1 MNFGIVISYVI
12 AAFLTITIITIT
24 YTVGFSNQEVTTTLM
39 KKNHS
44 QAIQQILINDV
55 PKIGFKNMGIVED
68 MFITATTKKISFKA
82 DLDNDGD
89 VEVIIWE
96 YKPDKAPKHAKNPHV
111 DTVTRTVDGVETDI
125 TVGITNFVIRYY
137 DTYGS
142 STPMSTPI
150 SSSDYEDIVQ
160 IEFEME
166 LQSDFSLNYRASD
179 DDNYVTTSWRKRFSP
194 VNLRPN

>member
-96 YKPDKAPKHAKNPHV
+96 YKPDKAPEHAKNPHV

>member
-1 MNFGIVISYVI
+1 MNFGIVISYII

-39 KKNHS
+39 KKTHS
-44 QAIQQILINDV
+44 QAIQQILINDI
-55 PKIGFKNMGIVED
+55 PKIGFKDKGLVED
-68 MFITATTKKISFKA
+68 MFIKATDKILSYKA

-89 VEVIIWE
+89 VETITWE
-96 YKPDKAPKHAKNPHV
+96 YQPDKTPDHAKNPHV
-111 DTVTRTVDGVETDI
+111 NTVLRIVDGVQTDI

-142 STPMSTPI
+142 STPMATPV
-150 SSSDYEDIVQ
+150 SSSNYEKIVQ
-160 IEFEME
+160 IEIEME
-166 LQSDFSLNYRASD
+166 LQSDFTLNYRASG
-179 DDNYVTTSWRKRFSP
+179 DDNYVTTHWKKRFSP